1 MNSRYYTWA
10 ISGPFRKPSIL
21 SRLMRRLGWLVGV
34 S

>member
-1 MNSRYYTWA
+1 MTYLQWHNS
-10 ISGPFRKPSIL
+10 ISGPYRKPSIL